1 MPINELMASKIA
13 EKAPGW
19 VARILLPE
27 IQEMKG
33 EMKAINVRID
43 GLSKEVQSTNKRID
57 DLKDYLKE
65 NLNVIQRLSVL
76 EQQVRELKRNAD
88 N

>member
-43 GLSKEVQSTNKRID
+43 CLSKEVQSTNKRID